1 MKKLLIFSFSILIT
15 NVSFAQKGAEKDATA
30 KAILNKVSEKYRA
43 YDAVKTDFDF
53 TLDNPQAGVKE
64 TQSGTLIAKSKANK
78 FKVTIY
84 SPETSAK
91 PEIAQEIL
99 SDGKTQW
106 TYLKKDNE
114 VQINNVDNSGEG
126 LNPAQVFTIYE
137 HGYKYIYNGETKIG
151 GKTYQE
157 IDLTPE
163 DIKKSFF
170 KVRLEIDKV
179 KKQIYSALIFDKNG
193 NKYTYTLRS
202 FVPNIQVPD
211 NTFSFDPKMHKGV
224 EVVDLR

>member
-1 MKKLLIFSFSILIT
+1 MKKIIIFSILTFISSYT
-15 NVSFAQKGAEKDATA
+15 FAQKDLAA
-30 KAILNKVSEKYRA
+30 KAILNKLSEKYKL
-43 YDAVKTDFDF
+43 YDVVKTDFDF

-64 TQSGTLIAKSKANK
+64 TQSGTLLARPKANK
-78 FKVTIY
+78 FVVTIF
-84 SPETSAK
+84 SPGQSSK
-91 PEIAQEIL
+91 QEIAQQII

-114 VQINNVDNSGEG
+114 VQVNNTDNSGSG

-137 HGYKYIYNGETKIG
+137 HGFKYIYNGDVKIKG
-151 GKTYQE
+151 RTYQE

-163 DIKKSFF
+163 DINKPYF

-179 KKQIYSALIFDKNG
+179 KKQIYSALVFDKNG
-193 NKYTYTLRS
+193 NRYTYALRS

-211 NTFSFDPKMHKGV
+211 NTFSFDVKMHKGV

>member
-1 MKKLLIFSFSILIT
+1 MKKLFIFSVLSLLT
-15 NVSFAQKGAEKDATA
+15 SYTFAQKDVAA
-30 KAILNKVSEKYRA
+30 KEILNKVSAKYRT
-43 YDAVKTDFDF
+43 YDVVKTDFDF
-53 TLDNPQAGVKE
+53 TLDNKQAGIKE

-78 FKVTIY
+78 FRVTIY
-84 SPETSAK
+84 SPESTAK
-91 PEIAQEIL
+91 QDVAQEII

-114 VQINNVDNSGEG
+114 VQVNNVDVSGEG

-137 HGYKYIYNGETKIG
+137 HGYKYIYTGETKVN
-151 GKTYQE
+151 GKVYQE

-163 DIKKSFF
+163 DISKSFF
-170 KVRLEIDKV
+170 KVKLLIDKV

-193 NKYTYTLRS
+193 NHYTYTLKS
-202 FVPNIQVPD
+202 FVPNPPVSE
-211 NTFSFDPKMHKGV
+211 NLFSFDAKAHKGV

>member
-1 MKKLLIFSFSILIT
+1 MKKLSLFSILLLIT
-15 NVSFAQKGAEKDATA
+15 TYKFAQKDAAA
-30 KAILNKVSEKYRA
+30 KAILTKVSEKYRL

-53 TLDNPQAGVKE
+53 TLDNQQAKIKE
-64 TQSGTLIAKSKANK
+64 TRNGSLIARSKTNK

-84 SPETSAK
+84 AAGPSSKADVE
-91 PEIAQEIL
+91 QEMI

-114 VQINNVDNSGEG
+114 VQINNADNSGEG

-137 HGYKYIYNGETKIG
+137 HGYKYIYNGKTKVG
-151 GKTYQE
+151 GKVYEE

-170 KVRLEIDKV
+170 KVRLLIDKV
-179 KKQIYSALIFDKNG
+179 KNQIYSALIFDKNG
-193 NKYTYTLRS
+193 NRYTYTLRS
-202 FVPNIQVPD
+202 FVPNPQVPD
-211 NTFSFDPKMHKGV
+211 NTFTFDPKAHKGV

>member
-15 NVSFAQKGAEKDATA
+15 NVSFAQKGAEKDAMA

-43 YDAVKTDFDF
+43 YEVVKTDFDF

-151 GKTYQE
+151 GKICQE

>member
-1 MKKLLIFSFSILIT
+1 MKKVIVFSILSLIT
-15 NVSFAQKGAEKDATA
+15 SYCFAQKDVAA
-30 KAILNKVSEKYRA
+30 KAILNKVSEKYRQ
-43 YDAVKTDFDF
+43 YDVVKTDFDF
-53 TLDNPQAGVKE
+53 ILDNQQAKVKE
-64 TQSGTLIAKSKANK
+64 TRNGTLLAKSKANK

-84 SPETSAK
+84 SAGQASKADIE
-91 PEIAQEIL
+91 QEVI

-114 VQINNVDNSGEG
+114 VQVNNVDNSGAG
-126 LNPAQVFTIYE
+126 VNPAQIFTIYE
-137 HGYKYIYNGETKIG
+137 HGYKYIYNGDVKIG

-157 IDLTPE
+157 IDLSPE
-163 DIKKSFF
+163 EEKQFF
-170 KVRLEIDKV
+170 KVRLEIDKA

-193 NKYTYTLRS
+193 NRYTYVLRS

>member
-1 MKKLLIFSFSILIT
+1 MKKLLLFSVLTLIT
-15 NVSFAQKGAEKDATA
+15 ATCSFAQKDAAA
-30 KAILNKVSEKYRA
+30 KAILNKVSEKYRM
-43 YDAVKTDFDF
+43 YDVVKTDFDF
-53 TLDNPQAGVKE
+53 TLDNQQAGVKE
-64 TQSGTLIAKSKANK
+64 TQSGTLIARSKINK

-84 SPETSAK
+84 SPGTSAK
-91 PEIAQEIL
+91 PEIAQEII

-114 VQINNVDNSGEG
+114 VQVNNVDNSGEG

-137 HGYKYIYNGETKIG
+137 HGYKYIYNGEQKIQ
-151 GKTYQE
+151 GKIYQE

-163 DIKKSFF
+163 DIKKPFF
-170 KVRLEIDKV
+170 KVRLLIDKI

-193 NKYTYTLRS
+193 NKYTYILRS

-211 NTFSFDPKMHKGV
+211 NTFSFDPKMHRGV

>member
-1 MKKLLIFSFSILIT
+1 MKKLFILSILSLLST
-15 NVSFAQKGAEKDATA
+15 YTFAQKDAEA
-30 KAILNKVSEKYRA
+30 KAILNKVSEKYRT
-43 YDAVKTDFDF
+43 YDVVKTDFDF
-53 TLDNPQAGVKE
+53 TLDNQQAGVKE
-64 TQSGTLIAKSKANK
+64 TQSGTLIAKSKSNK
-78 FKVTIY
+78 FKVTIF
-84 SPETSAK
+84 SPGSSSKT
-91 PEIAQEIL
+91 EIAQEII

-114 VQINNVDNSGEG
+114 VQISNVDNSGDG

-137 HGYKYIYNGETKIG
+137 HGYKYIYTGENKTGSKI
-151 GKTYQE
+151 YQE

-163 DIKKSFF
+163 DTKKSFF

-179 KKQIYSALIFDKNG
+179 KKQIHSALIFDKNG
-193 NKYTYTLRS
+193 NRYTYTLRD

-211 NTFSFDPKMHKGV
+211 NTFTFDPKMHKGV

>member
-1 MKKLLIFSFSILIT
+1 MKKLFVLSILSLLT
-15 NVSFAQKGAEKDATA
+15 TYTFAQKDAAA
-30 KAILNKVSEKYRA
+30 KAILNKVSEKYST
-43 YDAVKTDFDF
+43 YDVVKTDFDF
-53 TLDNPQAGVKE
+53 TLDNQQAGVKE
-64 TQSGTLIAKSKANK
+64 TQSGTLIAKSKSNK
-78 FKVTIY
+78 FKVSIF
-84 SPETSAK
+84 SPGSSAK
-91 PEIAQEIL
+91 TDIAQEII

-114 VQINNVDNSGEG
+114 VQISNVDNSGEG

-137 HGYKYIYNGETKIG
+137 HGYKYIYNGESKIG
-151 GKTYQE
+151 GKIYQE

-179 KKQIYSALIFDKNG
+179 KKQIHSALIFDRNG
-193 NKYTYTLRS
+193 NRYTYTLRD

-211 NTFSFDPKMHKGV
+211 NTFTFDPKIHKGV

>member
-1 MKKLLIFSFSILIT
+1 MRKAFLLSILT
-15 NVSFAQKGAEKDATA
+15 LLSVTCSFAQKDASA
-30 KAILNKVSEKYRA
+30 KAILNKVSEKYRT
-43 YDAVKTDFDF
+43 YDVVKTDFDF
-53 TLDNPQAGVKE
+53 MLDNPQAGVKE

-78 FKVTIY
+78 FKVTLY
-84 SPETSAK
+84 SPEASAK
-91 PEIAQEIL
+91 ATVEEEII

-114 VQINNVDNSGEG
+114 VQVNNADNSGEG

-137 HGYKYIYNGETKIG
+137 HGYKYIYTGDKTIS
-151 GKTYQE
+151 GKVYQE

-163 DIKKSFF
+163 DISKSFF
-170 KVRLEIDKV
+170 KVRLLIDKV

-193 NKYTYTLRS
+193 NRYTYTLKS
-202 FVPNIQVPD
+202 FVPNIQVPE
-211 NTFSFDPKMHKGV
+211 NTFAFDAKAHKGV

>member
-1 MKKLLIFSFSILIT
+1 MKKVIVFSILSIIT
-15 NVSFAQKGAEKDATA
+15 SQCFAQKDAAA
-30 KAILNKVSEKYRA
+30 KAILNKVSEKYRQ
-43 YDAVKTDFDF
+43 YDVVKTDFDF
-53 TLDNPQAGVKE
+53 ILDNPQAKVKE
-64 TQSGTLIAKSKANK
+64 TRNGTLLAKSKANK

-84 SPETSAK
+84 AAGQSSKADIE
-91 PEIAQEIL
+91 QEVI

-114 VQINNVDNSGEG
+114 VQVNNVDNSGTG
-126 LNPAQVFTIYE
+126 VNPAQIFTIYE
-137 HGYKYIYNGETKIG
+137 HGYKYLYNGEVKIG
-151 GKTYQE
+151 GKLYQE
-157 IDLTPE
+157 IDLSPE
-163 DIKKSFF
+163 EEKQFF
-170 KVRLEIDKV
+170 KVRLEIDKA

-193 NKYTYTLRS
+193 NRYTYVLRS